1 MPGPAFPAEGP
12 GQIIMNTGI
21 AALMLLAP
29 TIAVTMGI
37 FSWYKRQTLLGVAA
51 ACALFS
57 HQVLDAMWGLPSA
70 WFFPLL
76 GPFPVS
82 VIPDYI
88 GRYFWLEISN
98 PSEWVFAC
106 ASLVIIAEWLF
117 FMPDR
122 PMSFLTP
129 RRITTARYLAAF
141 LLGVMGLHLLFSGL
155 AAFPGAFFAPTYDP
169 VTRVMAGCA
178 ALSGT
183 LVLVK
188 WREILRRNP

>member
-1 MPGPAFPAEGP
+1 VG
-12 GQIIMNTGI
+12 II
-21 AALMLLAP
+21 L
-29 TIAVTMGI
+29 
-37 FSWYKRQTLLGVAA
+37 WHYRHTLLGIAV

-88 GRYFWLEISN
+88 GRYFWLEISS

-106 ASLVIIAEWLF
+106 ASLIITVKWFCFL
-117 FMPDR
+117 PDHDLT
-122 PMSFLTP
+122 FLTP
-129 RRITTARYLAAF
+129 RGVTNARYLASF
-141 LLGVMGLHLLFSGL
+141 LLGVMGLQLLFSGL

-169 VTRVMAGCA
+169 VTSVMAGCA

-183 LVLVK
+183 IVLVK
-188 WREILRRNP
+188 WREIPRRNP

>member
-1 MPGPAFPAEGP
+1 MA
-12 GQIIMNTGI
+12 GI
-21 AALMLLAP
+21 LL
-29 TIAVTMGI
+29 
-37 FSWYKRQTLLGVAA
+37 WHYRRTLLGIAV

-106 ASLVIIAEWLF
+106 ASLVIIEWF
-117 FMPDR
+117 FFPSDYHV
-122 PMSFLTP
+122 SFLTP
-129 RRITTARYLAAF
+129 RRVTTARYLAAF
-141 LLGVMGLHLLFSGL
+141 LLGVMGLHLFFYGL

-169 VTRVMAGCA
+169 VTDVMAGCL

-183 LVLVK
+183 IVLVRC
-188 WREILRRNP
+188 REIFRRNP